1 MTMTTMMTDDDR
13 RRLDAIDGR
22 LTAVQRTIRARL
34 EKLPRHLR
42 RSIDRQRVALG
53 MTPLWGDTL
62 MSRRTTR

>member
-1 MTMTTMMTDDDR
+1 MTMTMMMTDDDR
-13 RRLDAIDGR
+13 RRLDDIDRR

-53 MTPLWGDTL
+53 MTPLWGDIL
-62 MSRRTTR
+62 APKRTTR

>member
-1 MTMTTMMTDDDR
+1 MTMTMMMTDDDR
-13 RRLDAIDGR
+13 RRLDDIDRR

-53 MTPLWGDTL
+53 MTPLWGDILTPK
-62 MSRRTTR
+62 RTTR

>member
-1 MTMTTMMTDDDR
+1 MTMTMMMTDDDR
-13 RRLDAIDGR
+13 RRLDDIDRR

-53 MTPLWGDTL
+53 MTPLWGDSL
-62 MSRRTTR
+62 EPRRRQR